1 MISVDEIPFGRSQSS
16 HTSDHRILAGFNRR
30 ITNVQPEHSFHQA
43 AVQGQGDTG
52 DSSGSGAIAAGMVW
66 VHAEARRIRSGNTR
80 GRNLNY
86 EALAD
91 GRGRTSRGLGEEV
104 PST

>member
-1 MISVDEIPFGRSQSS
+1 MISVDEIPFGRSRSGR
-16 HTSDHRILAGFNRR
+16 TSDHWILASFNRR

-43 AVQGQGDTG
+43 AVQAGQGDTG
-52 DSSGSGAIAAGMVW
+52 DGSGGGAIAAGMVW

-91 GRGRTSRGLGEEV
+91 
-104 PST
+104 